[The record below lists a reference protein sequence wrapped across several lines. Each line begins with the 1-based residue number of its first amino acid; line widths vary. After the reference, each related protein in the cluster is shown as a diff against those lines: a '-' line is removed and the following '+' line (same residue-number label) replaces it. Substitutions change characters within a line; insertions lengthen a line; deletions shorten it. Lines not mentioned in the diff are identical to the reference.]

1 MLVVVGEK
9 IIWYGTDM
17 CGRGGGDHMAMMDSF
32 LHTVRLTACFQ

>member
-17 CGRGGGDHMAMMDSF
+17 CGRGDHMAMMDSF

>member
-17 CGRGGGDHMAMMDSF
+17 CGRGGDHMAMMDSF

>member
-17 CGRGGGDHMAMMDSF
+17 RGGGGDHMAMMDSF